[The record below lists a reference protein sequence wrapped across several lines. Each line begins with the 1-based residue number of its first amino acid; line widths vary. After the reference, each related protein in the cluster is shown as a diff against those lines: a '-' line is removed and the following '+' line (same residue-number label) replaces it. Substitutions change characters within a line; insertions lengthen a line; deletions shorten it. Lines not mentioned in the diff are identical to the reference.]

1 MKENRQGFLSRRNHK
16 ISKLVKQVLKFSSA
30 WRKSPSGLFRQAEY
44 TAFLSAWQILLLAEE
59 ILIRQD
65 TFFFPRSVIK

>member
-30 WRKSPSGLFRQAEY
+30 WRKSPQDF
-44 TAFLSAWQILLLAEE
+44 FDKLSIPHFCLLGKYFCW
-59 ILIRQD
+59 RRK
-65 TFFFPRSVIK
+65 F